1 MDYNSLYNIR
11 MHASIGDRHISGGER
26 IVIRQKIG
34 RTVEELLER
43 AMRKGCT
50 RDQIAITVEPLGD
63 ALIHRLTALDVIT
76 LSPLDME
83 AGRDA
88 ASRVLQRAG
97 VSAQAIHT
105 AISHL
110 SAGAALSGG
119 NMRGAMIIDAQR
131 GERLE
136 PDRERGV
143 RASRFD
149 WSEEASEKIFN
160 QLVALGLTHFRTR
173 EALALATK
181 VASAPGIV
189 AELCWSDDP
198 DYTAGYAASPGLGYV
213 RFPILKNIGDKK
225 GGRAFFIDK
234 DVLDMDM
241 LLRYLEQEAA
251 LITDIGECREAME
264 PDAYFNLRTVPTCR

>member
-1 MDYNSLYNIR
+1 MR
-11 MHASIGDRHISGGER
+11 ASIGDRHVSGSER
-26 IVIRQKIG
+26 IVIRQKIE

-50 RDQIAITVEPLGD
+50 RDQIAVTVEPLGG

-76 LSPLDME
+76 LSAPNMQ

-88 ASRVLQRAG
+88 ASRMLQRTG
-97 VSAQAIHT
+97 VSAQAVHA

-136 PDRERGV
+136 PDKERGV

-149 WSEEASEKIFN
+149 WSEETGEKIFD
-160 QLVALGLTHFRTR
+160 QLTALGLTHFRTR

-198 DYTAGYAASPGLGYV
+198 DYTAGYVASPGLGYV
-213 RFPILKNIGDKK
+213 RFPILKNIGDAK
-225 GGRAFFIDK
+225 GGRAFFVDN
-234 DVLDMDM
+234 DVLDMDT
-241 LLRYLEQEAA
+241 LLQYLEQEAA
-251 LITDIGECREAME
+251 LITDIGECRAAME
-264 PDAYFNLRTVPTCR
+264 PDVYFNLRTVPTCR

>member
-1 MDYNSLYNIR
+1 MR
-11 MHASIGDRHISGGER
+11 ASIGDRHISGGER

-43 AMRKGCT
+43 ALRKGCT
-50 RDQIAITVEPLGD
+50 RDQIAVTVEPLVD

-76 LSPLDME
+76 LSALDME

-97 VSAQAIHT
+97 VSAQAVHA

-136 PDRERGV
+136 PDKERGV

-149 WSEEASEKIFN
+149 WSEETGEKIFRR
-160 QLVALGLTHFRTR
+160 LAAIGLTHFRTR

-189 AELCWSDDP
+189 AELCWSDDQ
-198 DYTAGYAASPGLGYV
+198 DYTAGYVASPGLGYV
-213 RFPILKNIGDKK
+213 RFPVLKKLGDAK
-225 GGRAFFIDK
+225 GGRAFFVDK
-234 DVLDMDM
+234 AALDMDA
-241 LLRYLEQEAA
+241 LLRYLEQEAG

-264 PDAYFNLRTVPTCR
+264 PDAYFNLRTLPTCR

>member
-1 MDYNSLYNIR
+1 MR
-11 MHASIGDRHISGGER
+11 ASIGDRHVSGSER
-26 IVIRQKIG
+26 IIFREKIEG
-34 RTVEELLER
+34 TVEELVER

-50 RDQIAITVEPLGD
+50 RDQVTISLEPLRD

-76 LSPLDME
+76 LSAPDVQ
-83 AGRDA
+83 AGRKA

-97 VSAQAIHT
+97 VSAQAVLA

-119 NMRGAMIIDAQR
+119 NMRGAMIIDAQK

-149 WSEEASEKIFN
+149 WSEEAGKKISR
-160 QLVALGLTHFRTR
+160 QLAALGLTHFRTR
-173 EALALATK
+173 EAIALATK

-198 DYTAGYAASPGLGYV
+198 DYTAGYVASADRGYV
-213 RFPILKNIGDKK
+213 RFPFLKQLGDAK
-225 GGRAFFIDK
+225 GGRAFFVDR
-234 DVLDMDM
+234 DALNMDR
-241 LLRYLEQEAA
+241 LLQYLEQDVA
-251 LITDIGECREAME
+251 LITDIGICKAAIE
-264 PDAYFNLRTVPTCR
+264 PEAYFLNRFNSI

>member
-1 MDYNSLYNIR
+1 
-11 MHASIGDRHISGGER
+11 MHASFGERHVSGGER
-26 IVIRQKIG
+26 IVIREKIE
-34 RTVEELLER
+34 RTVEELVER

-50 RDQIAITVEPLGD
+50 RDQVTVTVEPLKH
-63 ALIHRLTALDVIT
+63 AIIHRLTALDVIT
-76 LSPLDME
+76 LSALDMQ
-83 AGRDA
+83 AGRNA
-88 ASRVLQRAG
+88 ASRVLQLAG

-110 SAGAALSGG
+110 SEGAALSGG

-136 PDRERGV
+136 PDSERGV

-149 WSEEASEKIFN
+149 WSEEMGEKIFRR
-160 QLVALGLTHFRTR
+160 LAALGLTHFRTR

-181 VASAPGIV
+181 VAFAPGIV

-198 DYTAGYAASPGLGYV
+198 DYTAGYVASSGMGYI
-213 RFPILKNIGDKK
+213 RFPILKKLGDAQ
-225 GGRAFFIDK
+225 GGRAFFVDRDALNM
-234 DVLDMDM
+234 DV

-251 LITDIGECREAME
+251 LITDIGECRAAVE
-264 PDAYFNLRTVPTCR
+264 PEAYFNLINLPLCR

>member
-1 MDYNSLYNIR
+1 MDYKSLYSIR
-11 MHASIGDRHISGGER
+11 MRASIGDRHVSGGER
-26 IVIRQKIG
+26 IVVREKIES
-34 RTVEELLER
+34 TMEEMVER

-50 RDQIAITVEPLGD
+50 RDQVTVTLEPLGD
-63 ALIHRLTALDVIT
+63 VLIHRLTALDVIT
-76 LSPLDME
+76 LSAPDMQT
-83 AGRDA
+83 GRDA

-97 VSAQAIHT
+97 VSAQAVRT

-131 GERLE
+131 GDRLE
-136 PDRERGV
+136 SDKERGV

-149 WSEEASEKIFN
+149 WSEETGEKIFH
-160 QLVALGLTHFRTR
+160 QLAALGLTHFRTR

-198 DYTAGYAASPGLGYV
+198 DYTAGYVASTGMGYV
-213 RFPILKNIGDKK
+213 RFPVLKQLGNAK
-225 GGRAFFIDK
+225 GGRAFFVDK
-234 DVLDMDM
+234 DALNMDT

-251 LITDIGECREAME
+251 MITEIGECRVAME
-264 PDAYFNLRTVPTCR
+264 PETYFLTQ